1 MLKIIAVF
9 IICIFYI
16 AIMAASQYLTAYC
29 LPLIFDALMEN
40 EGVIGSF
47 AHFLVGDE
55 AVMLIIS
62 GAITLLMIAVAAH
75 VRRKKFSTFISMGD
89 EINGKIARACV
100 LIGIG
105 GNFWISTIV
114 TTVFSKKQIEAY
126 DAASGA
132 LDVSSSF
139 VMLLAVAV
147 LGPILEEIIF
157 RGIILSRLSDVMK
170 TEIAVVVQA
179 VFFGIMHGNL
189 IWISYAVFM
198 GIILGYIKVC
208 TNSLEAS
215 TIAHMSYNIGSPI
228 AAVVLYLFTAA
239 SNPYIMLMITGAA
252 MMVYGLITVNKC
264 RS

>member
-9 IICIFYI
+9 IICIFYM

-29 LPLIFDALMEN
+29 LPLISDALAEN
-40 EGVIGSF
+40 EGIFGSL
-47 AHFLVGDE
+47 ARFLVRDE
-55 AVMLIIS
+55 AFMLIIS
-62 GAITLLMIAVAAH
+62 GAITLIMIAAIAH
-75 VRRKKFSTFISMGD
+75 VRRKKFSTFISIGD
-89 EINGKIARACV
+89 EISGKIVRACV

-105 GNFWISTIV
+105 GNFWVSTIV
-114 TTVFSKKQIEAY
+114 TTAFSEKQIEAY

-157 RGIILSRLSDVMK
+157 RGIILSRLSGVMK

-179 VFFGIMHGNL
+179 VLFGIMHGNL
-189 IWISYAVFM
+189 IWISYAAFM
-198 GIILGYIKVC
+198 GIILGYVKVR

-228 AAVVLYLFTAA
+228 AAVVLYLFSAA
-239 SNPYIMLMITGAA
+239 SNPYIMLMVIGAA
-252 MMVYGLITVNKC
+252 MMIYGLITVHKC